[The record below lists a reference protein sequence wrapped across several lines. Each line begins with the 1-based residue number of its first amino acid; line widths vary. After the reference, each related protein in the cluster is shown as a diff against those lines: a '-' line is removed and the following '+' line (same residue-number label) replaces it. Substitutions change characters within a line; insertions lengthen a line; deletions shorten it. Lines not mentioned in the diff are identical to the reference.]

1 MLRIF
6 VAGGTGVIGR
16 RVVPALVGAG
26 HHVTAAS
33 RSHEGRARLAAQGAE
48 AVAMNMLDEQDVCRA
63 VGKQDVVI
71 NLATHMPSST
81 TKMLLPSSWR
91 ENDHVRRVGSNNIVV
106 AARSGGADCV
116 IQESYAGIYEEG
128 GDKWIDEKWAVRPAR
143 YNRTVLDAESSAAQ
157 FTKLG
162 GRGVVL
168 RFANFYGP
176 DGFAT
181 RELFGMV
188 RKGVN
193 PLVGPPEAYFSS
205 VSHDDAASA
214 VVEALHAPAGIY
226 NVGDDE
232 PLKRSEW
239 IASLAKALG
248 VGTPRPIPWWL
259 AKLGGSTSELLSRS
273 QRLSNKKLR
282 EVTDW
287 RPAAPCVRDAWGAV
301 MREMEAK

>member
-33 RSHEGRARLAAQGAE
+33 HSHEGRARLAAQGAE

-71 NLATHMPSST
+71 NLATHVPTST
-81 TKMLLPSSWR
+81 TKMLLASAWR
-91 ENDHVRRVGSNNIVV
+91 ENDQVRRLGSSNIVV

-116 IQESYAGIYEEG
+116 VQESYAGIYEDA
-128 GDKWIDEKWAVRPAR
+128 GDNWIDEKWALRPAR
-143 YNRTVLDAESSAAQ
+143 YNRTVLDAENSAAQ

-176 DGFAT
+176 DSWVT
-181 RELFGMV
+181 REMVGKV
-188 RKGVN
+188 RKGVS
-193 PLVGPPEAYFSS
+193 PLVGPPDAYFSS

-214 VVEALHAPAGIY
+214 VVEALHAPAGTY

-232 PLKRSEW
+232 PLERGEW
-239 IASLAKALG
+239 IASLAAALG
-248 VGTPRPIPWWL
+248 VGTPRPIPRWL

-301 MREMEAK
+301 IKAMEGR